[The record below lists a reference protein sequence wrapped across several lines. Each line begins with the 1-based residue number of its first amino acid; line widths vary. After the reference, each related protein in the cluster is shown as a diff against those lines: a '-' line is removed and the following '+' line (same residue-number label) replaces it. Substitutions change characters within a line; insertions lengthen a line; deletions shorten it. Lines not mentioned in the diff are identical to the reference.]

1 MNFGKVVAMMDPI
14 TLRIEE
20 FTVELII
27 HMNNN
32 LKEEFG
38 PGGDSVSMTSSLQHF
53 KMDDRDILFSFPTA
67 LQNGRPRHFLLGQPR

>member
-38 PGGDSVSMTSSLQHF
+38 QGGDSVSMTSSLQHF
-53 KMDDRDILFSFPTA
+53 KMDDRDIFFSTTA
-67 LQNGRPRHFLLGQPR
+67 IIQTQPQSPVDEA